1 MAWLGE
7 QRNEASGGKQT
18 NESQA
23 FVTRDETTG
32 AITTGAGGTTTP
44 GTTTNGSGGGG
55 KPGGTAVLSLT
66 AEQARLIND
75 SYDALKESVRDG
87 LALQTRLKGYLDAI
101 VLQIDANG
109 VRLDFA
115 AVDAMLASRRA
126 TDAQAAH
133 GDLVDLMRGQGHLL
147 MNMGWA
153 SAGTTLRAWTETAA
167 ADPAWAPLLTQLHVG
182 MVSGS
187 FTGSSAD
194 DIAFGGVANDTF
206 SGGAGADLLYGGAGN
221 DLLYGG
227 DGNDILDGGAGNDN
241 IRGELGSDTYL
252 FGKGDG
258 QDMIHALGD
267 ATAGKIDTLQ
277 FKAGVA
283 PGEISLSTTSTSL
296 VIKIAGTTDQL
307 TVRDFLY
314 QDDPANT
321 SNPLQQIKFADG
333 TTWSLADIMAKLLA
347 GTEGAETISGTLGAD
362 TLTGL
367 GGNDVLYGK
376 GGDDTLDGGTGDDI
390 LYGEAGADLLYGGAG
405 NDLLYGGDGND
416 ILDGGAGNDNIRGE
430 LGSDTYLFGKGDG
443 QDTINGMNDATVG
456 KIDTLQFKAGVA
468 PGEISLSTTSSWL
481 MIKIAGTTD
490 QLTVRDF
497 LYQDDPANTSNPL
510 QQIKFADGT
519 TWSLADIMSKL
530 LAGTE
535 GAETISG
542 TLGADTLTGLGG
554 NDVLYGKGGDDTLD
568 GGTGDDSLNGDADN
582 DTLLGGAGAD
592 SLNGGDGNDILDGGA
607 GNDNI
612 RGELG
617 SDTYLFGKGDG
628 ADYINQD
635 YDTTSGKLNV
645 LQFKAGVA
653 PSEVVATR
661 SGNDLVLSITG
672 STDKVTAQ
680 FFFYGDDPATI
691 YSPIQQVKFADGTT
705 WDTAT
710 LTAKAMA
717 STAGN
722 DTLTGLA
729 INDTLDGGDGNDT
742 IYGRAGDD
750 TLTGGTGND
759 NLYGE
764 AGNDT
769 LNGGAGT
776 DSLVGGAGNDTY
788 VLGRGHGADTVTE
801 NDSTSGN
808 ADLASFLAGVA
819 TDQIWF
825 RHVGNDLEA
834 SIIGTSDKL
843 TIKNWYSGS
852 AYHVEQ
858 FRTADNHLLLDGKV
872 ENLVQAMA
880 AFSPPAAGQ
889 TTLPS
894 NYQTALQPVIAANW
908 Q

>member
-1 MAWLGE
+1 M
-7 QRNEASGGKQT
+7 
-18 NESQA
+18 
-23 FVTRDETTG
+23 
-32 AITTGAGGTTTP
+32 
-44 GTTTNGSGGGG
+44 
-55 KPGGTAVLSLT
+55 
-66 AEQARLIND
+66 
-75 SYDALKESVRDG
+75 
-87 LALQTRLKGYLDAI
+87 
-101 VLQIDANG
+101 
-109 VRLDFA
+109 
-115 AVDAMLASRRA
+115 
-126 TDAQAAH
+126 
-133 GDLVDLMRGQGHLL
+133 
-147 MNMGWA
+147 
-153 SAGTTLRAWTETAA
+153 
-167 ADPAWAPLLTQLHVG
+167 
-182 MVSGS
+182 
-187 FTGSSAD
+187 
-194 DIAFGGVANDTF
+194 
-206 SGGAGADLLYGGAGN
+206 
-221 DLLYGG
+221 
-227 DGNDILDGGAGNDN
+227 
-241 IRGELGSDTYL
+241 
-252 FGKGDG
+252 
-258 QDMIHALGD
+258 
-267 ATAGKIDTLQ
+267 
-277 FKAGVA
+277 
-283 PGEISLSTTSTSL
+283 
-296 VIKIAGTTDQL
+296 
-307 TVRDFLY
+307 
-314 QDDPANT
+314 
-321 SNPLQQIKFADG
+321 
-333 TTWSLADIMAKLLA
+333 
-347 GTEGAETISGTLGAD
+347 
-362 TLTGL
+362 
-367 GGNDVLYGK
+367 
-376 GGDDTLDGGTGDDI
+376 
-390 LYGEAGADLLYGGAG
+390 
-405 NDLLYGGDGND
+405 
-416 ILDGGAGNDNIRGE
+416 
-430 LGSDTYLFGKGDG
+430 
-443 QDTINGMNDATVG
+443 
-456 KIDTLQFKAGVA
+456 
-468 PGEISLSTTSSWL
+468 
-481 MIKIAGTTD
+481 
-490 QLTVRDF
+490 
-497 LYQDDPANTSNPL
+497 
-510 QQIKFADGT
+510 
-519 TWSLADIMSKL
+519 
-530 LAGTE
+530 
-535 GAETISG
+535 
-542 TLGADTLTGLGG
+542 
-554 NDVLYGKGGDDTLD
+554 
-568 GGTGDDSLNGDADN
+568 
-582 DTLLGGAGAD
+582 
-592 SLNGGDGNDILDGGA
+592 NGGDGNDILDGGA

-710 LTAKAMA
+710 LTAKVMA

-858 FRTADNHLLLDGKV
+858 FRTADNHLLLDSKV